1 MSLSGAAD
9 YCRSLRVETL
19 MSETPVAPAKRAGWY
34 RPWNA
39 LKELWDKER
48 PVSNGAQVLSAI
60 FAGASFVLA
69 LGAFGAVLYQVT
81 LIRSNAATTTARQVF
96 MEYSKEGIKY
106 PMFAYPDYDKLKA
119 GDPLELNRYKL
130 FVTLM
135 LWAYDEMLLVYDD
148 PEWKKS
154 FTADIQTHLPYICET
169 KINDYE
175 TLSPKMRGLL
185 VAARESCREQK

>member
-1 MSLSGAAD
+1 MSDEPAA
-9 YCRSLRVETL
+9 LEKKTL
-19 MSETPVAPAKRAGWY
+19 WGRLWSP
-34 RPWNA
+34 
-39 LKELWDKER
+39 LKARWDRKDR
-48 PVSNGAQVLSAI
+48 PVSSKAHVVSAI

-69 LGAFGAVLYQVT
+69 LCAFGAVLYQVT
-81 LIRSNAATTTARQVF
+81 LIKNNAATTTARQVF
-96 MEYSKEGIKY
+96 MEFSKAGIKY

-119 GDPLELNRYKL
+119 GDPLEFNRYKL

-154 FTADIQTHLPYICET
+154 FIADVQSHLPYICEEHF
-169 KINDYE
+169 KDYE

-185 VAARESCREQK
+185 VVAKKSCSKRSPG